1 MNTNEILLKAIE
13 EQNAGNLSEAVDLY
27 LNVLNIEADN
37 SYANHNLGILI
48 FNLGEMQQALL
59 YLEKAYNFDKNNEL
73 FKTSFE
79 EAKKQL
85 KNNYSLKSNSE
96 IELENKPSKNKIDTL
111 FKLYKESK
119 YDEAFDLV
127 SIITKKFPNYGQGF
141 NILGLILSSQGRK
154 NEAISAFRMFINIEP
169 NNDIAYFN
177 LALSLK
183 DINNFDEAIK
193 NYKEA
198 ILINPNNI
206 DTFLNLGLL
215 LLEVGNLKE
224 SAHCF
229 NIAISLEPNCAK
241 AYSYLG
247 SVLKDLESLDAAI
260 ECFKK
265 AISLDS
271 NFTEAY
277 SNLLFNLNY
286 SDSFKI
292 DDSLEIAKKYGDTV
306 SAMSKPKFN
315 TWEIKSDQIKLR
327 IGFVS
332 GDFRNHPV
340 GYFIEGLFKYIDK
353 NLFEI
358 IAFPTTSKSDE
369 LTDRIKPLF
378 TEWLPIFRLS
388 DINAA
393 EFIHSKSINI
403 LVDLSGHSS
412 YNRLHVFS
420 YKPAP
425 IQISWLGYFNTTGI
439 PEMDYFIGDPYLS
452 PKCENH
458 YFTETIW
465 NLPDT
470 WLCMNPPKKII
481 TISTLPALKNG
492 YITFGCFGNL
502 TKINNRVIKIWAK
515 ILIKIP
521 SSKLFLKSKQFND
534 ASLIN
539 KIENEFY
546 FLGIRKERLILESP
560 SSSDEYFNSYN
571 KIDIV
576 LDTFPYPGGTTS
588 VDAIWMGV
596 PVLTLKGDRF
606 LSHLGESIA
615 YNSDQENWIANDE
628 KDYINKAITYSSN
641 LKYLS
646 ELKNT
651 LRTSVLKTPLFDTK
665 RFVKNFEIMLIE
677 MSMKN
682 KRC

>member
-1 MNTNEILLKAIE
+1 MNTNEILLNAIE
-13 EQNAGNLSEAVDLY
+13 EQNVGNINEAVDLY
-27 LNVLNIEADN
+27 LAALNMEPN
-37 SYANHNLGILI
+37 NTYANHNLGILI
-48 FNLGEMQQALL
+48 FNLGEMLQALPF
-59 YLEKAYNFDKNNEL
+59 LEKAYTLDKNNEL
-73 FKTSFE
+73 FKTSYE
-79 EAKKQL
+79 EAKEQL
-85 KNNYSLKSNSE
+85 KSKYPIKENSE
-96 IELENKPSKNKIDTL
+96 IEVSHKPSKNEIDTL
-111 FKLYKESK
+111 FKLYKEAK
-119 YDEAFDLV
+119 YDEAFDFV
-127 SIITKKFPNYGQGF
+127 SMITKKFPNYGEGF
-141 NILGLILSSQGRK
+141 NILGSILSFQGKK
-154 NEAISAFRMFINIEP
+154 NESIDAFRIFLNIEP
-169 NNDIAYFN
+169 NNDVAYFN
-177 LALSLK
+177 LALALK
-183 DINNFDEAIK
+183 EVKNFDEAIK
-193 NYKEA
+193 YYKES
-198 ILINPNNI
+198 ILINPNKTE
-206 DTFLNLGLL
+206 TFLNLGLL

-224 SAHCF
+224 SANCF

-247 SVLKDLESLDAAI
+247 SVLKDIESLDAAI

-265 AISLDS
+265 AISLDL

-292 DDSLEIAKKYGDTV
+292 NDSLEIAKKYGNIV
-306 SAMSKPKFN
+306 SEISKPKF
-315 TWEIKSDQIKLR
+315 TSWKIKSNKIKLR

-340 GYFIEGLFKYIDK
+340 GYFVEGLFKYIDK

-378 TEWLPIFRLS
+378 NEWLPIYGLNDF
-388 DINAA
+388 DAA
-393 EFIHSKSINI
+393 KLIHTKSINI
-403 LVDLSGHSS
+403 LVDLAGHSS
-412 YNRLHVFS
+412 YNRLCVFS

-470 WLCMNPPKKII
+470 WLCMNPPKKDF
-481 TISTLPALKNG
+481 TISILPALKNG

-521 SSKLFLKSKQFND
+521 NSKLFLKSKQFND
-534 ASLIN
+534 SSLIN

-651 LRTSVLKTPLFDTK
+651 LRISLLKTPLFDTK

-677 MSMKN
+677 MSIKN
-682 KRC
+682 KCC